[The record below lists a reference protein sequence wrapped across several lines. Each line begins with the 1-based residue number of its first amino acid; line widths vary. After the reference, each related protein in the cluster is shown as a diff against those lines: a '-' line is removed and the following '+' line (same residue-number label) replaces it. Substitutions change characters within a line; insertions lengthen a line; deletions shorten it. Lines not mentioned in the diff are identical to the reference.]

1 METNGGEARS
11 SSDVVRDDRWAFRVG
26 GGSAMLGAILGLVGN
41 LIHPATSGPAHP
53 AETAR
58 VVAHSSIWIPLHVA
72 LLVSFIFMLGGLVA
86 IHDSITRGRAA
97 VVARFG
103 LIAAI
108 VGTAGGVV
116 LLSLDGFAAKTSCRL
131 VAGRPVD
138 SQGFSPRLVSS
149 GGLDQLRPAQ
159 PPEPGL
165 RGLHL
170 RVVRRGRGPERGLP
184 AMAGVGG
191 CGGRGRRCG
200 IGRDPGVPWR
210 TVRNHHS
217 PRNRCAL
224 HHYRLAVR
232 HGDPARA
239 QGTAGMTAKPARI
252 EGTYNGRASARRAIR

>member
-1 METNGGEARS
+1 VETNGGEARS

-41 LIHPATSGPAHP
+41 LIHPGTSGPAHP

-116 LLSLDGFAAKTSCRL
+116 LLSLDGFAAKHLADSWLAAPSTLRASALASFRAEDSINFALLSPLNLVFAGFTFVLFGVAAAQSGVYPRWLGL
-131 VAGRPVD
+131 VA
-138 SQGFSPRLVSS
+138 
-149 GGLDQLRPAQ
+149 
-159 PPEPGL
+159 
-165 RGLHL
+165 
-170 RVVRRGRGPERGLP
+170 VVG
-184 AMAGVGG
+184 GVGG
-191 CGGRGRRCG
+191 AVS
-200 IGRDPGVPWR
+200 GVIQAYPWR

-217 PRNRCAL
+217 PRNLCAL
-224 HHYRLAVR
+224 HHHRLAVR